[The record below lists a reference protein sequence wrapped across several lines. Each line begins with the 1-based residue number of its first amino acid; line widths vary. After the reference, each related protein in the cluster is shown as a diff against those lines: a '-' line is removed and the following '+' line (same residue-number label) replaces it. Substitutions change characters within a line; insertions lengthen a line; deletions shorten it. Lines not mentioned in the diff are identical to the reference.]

1 MITVKDVYDF
11 LNSKAPFN
19 TAAEWD
25 NTGLSV
31 GSLSAPVSS
40 VLVALDVT
48 KELIEYAEKNGFG
61 LVVTHHPLI
70 FNPLKSVE
78 KCSVV
83 YAAVSSG
90 ITFVSSHTCLDKA
103 SGGVNDTLGGLFS
116 LEDIYTSEHDEFLK
130 IGYLKNAVSPDEF
143 AKTVRDTLG
152 GAVRYNSEGLIKKI
166 AFCSGSGGDC
176 IHAAALENAD
186 ALLTGDAAHHEF
198 LEAHERGVSLF
209 AAGHFETE
217 NPIAAVLCESIK
229 EKFNGALKVEVFTPE
244 KLIQTIV

>member
-78 KCSVV
+78 KCS
-83 YAAVSSG
+83 G
-90 ITFVSSHTCLDKA
+90 I
-103 SGGVNDTLGGLFS
+103 
-116 LEDIYTSEHDEFLK
+116 
-130 IGYLKNAVSPDEF
+130 
-143 AKTVRDTLG
+143 
-152 GAVRYNSEGLIKKI
+152 
-166 AFCSGSGGDC
+166 
-176 IHAAALENAD
+176 
-186 ALLTGDAAHHEF
+186 
-198 LEAHERGVSLF
+198 
-209 AAGHFETE
+209 
-217 NPIAAVLCESIK
+217 
-229 EKFNGALKVEVFTPE
+229 
-244 KLIQTIV
+244 